1 MLVTG
6 GGEEAEQIRA
16 FPCTRR
22 AVAAPCLSSPSL
34 AASDVSAPFQHCA
47 GAVRHFL
54 SMEAV
59 DGNDNRGELDI
70 EMPTL
75 QGTAPVVTSGP
86 AVAFLMGRWSR
97 EVHLGGSIRGQDF
110 AGKQVLWV
118 TRARHA
124 LLPPVLSQQTSDSQ
138 RAFRKTTPT
147 W

>member
-6 GGEEAEQIRA
+6 GGEEDEQIRA

-34 AASDVSAPFQHCA
+34 DASDVPAPFQHCA

-54 SMEAV
+54 SMEV
-59 DGNDNRGELDI
+59 GGNDHRGELNI

-75 QGTAPVVTSGP
+75 QGTAPVVISGP
-86 AVAFLMGRWSR
+86 AVAFLMGTCSR
-97 EVHLGGSIRGQDF
+97 EVHLGGSIRGQGF

-138 RAFRKTTPT
+138 RAFRKTIPT

>member
-16 FPCTRR
+16 FPCTCR

-34 AASDVSAPFQHCA
+34 AASDVPAPSQHCA

-54 SMEAV
+54 SMGAV
-59 DGNDNRGELDI
+59 GGNDHHGELDI

-97 EVHLGGSIRGQDF
+97 EVHLGGVYSRSGLCRKAGFVGHQSKACVPATGSLTADF
-110 AGKQVLWV
+110 
-118 TRARHA
+118 
-124 LLPPVLSQQTSDSQ
+124 
-138 RAFRKTTPT
+138 
-147 W
+147 